1 LCVFVNGFTLRQD
14 IEEILGYVEMD
25 SAQALLFSATTPTW
39 INQMVRQYLKDPI
52 RLDAA
57 SDGEARTATTVQK

>member
-1 LCVFVNGFTLRQD
+1 
-14 IEEILGYVEMD
+14 
-25 SAQALLFSATTPTW
+25 LLFSATTPTW

-57 SDGEARTATTVQK
+57 SDGEARTATTVRN

>member
-1 LCVFVNGFTLRQD
+1 
-14 IEEILGYVEMD
+14 VEMD

-57 SDGEARTATTVQK
+57 SDGEARTATTVRN